1 MQIEIT
7 RKFRKQVED
16 CKDQRIKSKVLQIIE
31 DVISVETMNGFT
43 NLKKLT
49 GYKSSYRIRLGSYR
63 LGILIKD
70 DTVIFAAFDHRSD
83 IYKFFP

>member
-16 CKDQRIKSKVLQIIE
+16 CKDQRLRSKILHIIE

-49 GYKSSYRIRLGSYR
+49 GYKSSYRIRLG
-63 LGILIKD
+63 
-70 DTVIFAAFDHRSD
+70 T
-83 IYKFFP
+83 